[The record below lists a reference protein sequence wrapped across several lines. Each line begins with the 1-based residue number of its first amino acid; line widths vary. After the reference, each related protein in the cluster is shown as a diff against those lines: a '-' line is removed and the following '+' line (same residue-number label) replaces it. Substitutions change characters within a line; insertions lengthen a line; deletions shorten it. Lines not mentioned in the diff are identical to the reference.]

1 MLVGYC
7 RVSTNDQ
14 NLDSQIDL
22 LKKAGCTK
30 IFKDIVSGSKAER
43 VGLAE
48 MIDYVREGDIVVV
61 YRLDRL
67 ARGLIDLLE
76 LMEKFKNKNIGFR
89 SISENLDTTTPT
101 GKLMFHITGAFAEFE
116 RNIIRERTRAGLES
130 ARARGRKGGRPSL
143 ITPEKIQMAKT
154 LHANTKLAIPDIL
167 KTMGVTRALFY
178 KMLSIGKNNKPV
190 A

>member
-14 NLDSQIDL
+14 NLDSQIDK
-22 LKKAGCTK
+22 LKEVGCDK
-30 IFKDIVSGSKAER
+30 IFKDVVSGSKVER
-43 VGLAE
+43 VGLKE
-48 MIDYVREGDIVVV
+48 MLQFVIKGDVVVV

-67 ARGLIDLLE
+67 ARGLVDLLD
-76 LMEKFKNKNIGFR
+76 LMERFKNKNIGFR

-116 RNIIRERTRAGLES
+116 KNIIRERTRAGLES
-130 ARARGRKGGRPSL
+130 ARARGKKGGRPSL

-154 LHANTKLAIPDIL
+154 LHANTQLPISDIL
-167 KTMGVTRALFY
+167 KQMGITRALFY
-178 KMLSIGKNNKPV
+178 KMLSIDKKNKK
-190 A
+190 

>member
-22 LKKAGCTK
+22 LKKAGCIK
-30 IFKDIVSGSKAER
+30 IFKDVISGSKAKR

-48 MIDYVREGDIVVV
+48 MIDYVREGDVVVV

-67 ARGLIDLLE
+67 AKGLIDLLD
-76 LMEKFKNKNIGFR
+76 LMEKFRAKNIGFK
-89 SISENLDTTTPT
+89 SINENLDTTTPT
-101 GKLMFHITGAFAEFE
+101 GKLMFHITGAFAEFGK
-116 RNIIRERTRAGLES
+116 NIIRERTRAGLDS
-130 ARARGRKGGRPSL
+130 ARARGRLGGRPPL

-154 LHANTKLAIPDIL
+154 LHANKKLAIPDIL
-167 KTMGVTRALFY
+167 KEMGVTRALFY
-178 KMLSIGKNNKPV
+178 KMLSIDKQNNK
-190 A
+190 

>member
-22 LKKAGCTK
+22 LKKAGCVR
-30 IFKDIVSGSKAER
+30 IFKDVISGSKAER

-48 MIDYVREGDIVVV
+48 MMEYLREGDIIVV

-67 ARGLIDLLE
+67 ARGLKDLLD
-76 LMEKFKNKNIGFR
+76 LMEKFKAKNIGFR

-130 ARARGRKGGRPSL
+130 ARARGRQGGRPTL

-154 LHANTKLAIPDIL
+154 LHANTKLPIPDIL
-167 KTMGVTRALFY
+167 KQMGITRSLFY
-178 KMLSIGKNNKPV
+178 KMLSIGKKDKI
-190 A
+190 